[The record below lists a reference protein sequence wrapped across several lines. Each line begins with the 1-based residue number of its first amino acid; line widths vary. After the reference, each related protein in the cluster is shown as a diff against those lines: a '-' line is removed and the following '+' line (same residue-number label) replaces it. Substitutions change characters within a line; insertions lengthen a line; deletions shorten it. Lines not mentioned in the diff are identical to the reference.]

1 MRGPGGV
8 ERAQGVHG
16 ERPIGPALA
25 FLGPVKSRQVHHHIG
40 VRRANRMA
48 DGGRVLHVDLASAG
62 ADQLMASLGGHRRK
76 VGADLAPTAENEQA
90 HEWS

>member
-1 MRGPGGV
+1 
-8 ERAQGVHG
+8 
-16 ERPIGPALA
+16 
-25 FLGPVKSRQVHHHIG
+25 
-40 VRRANRMA
+40 MA